1 MRKNRSRYSV
11 SSEYENNLEA
21 SIKAAVEAVK
31 SKNSVDLE
39 RMLIN
44 GLNPNSVYGSTEEAL
59 GAEKYT
65 LLHYAAIHSSP
76 DSAEVAS
83 RRSMRLSV
91 FRH

>member
-11 SSEYENNLEA
+11 SSKYENNPE
-21 SIKAAVEAVK
+21 SSFKAAVKAIEG
-31 SKNSVDLE
+31 KNSVELE

-44 GLNPNSVYGSTEEAL
+44 GLDPNSVYSSTEESL

-76 DSAEVAS
+76 DCAEVTS

-91 FRH
+91 FRR